1 MASSSTSSEWSPACA
16 RLEIVIVI
24 LVLLIIRHYKYY
36 SGVLGVTL
44 SLRGNSIPTDGSG
57 RIIITDINPDGDNDE
72 DALICL
78 SEVPISNGGD
88 WYLHPTQQ
96 TADDSDR
103 ILSNDPRGWRR
114 NRATVTNIGETHRL
128 VRLRRD
134 DSESSGGRALEGVFT
149 CHFAGDSNTP
159 VSVGIYYPSE
169 SHVQSLIFATELC
182 IILFILWFNNIII
195 LFIL

>member
-1 MASSSTSSEWSPACA
+1 M
-16 RLEIVIVI
+16 LI

-57 RIIITDINPDGDNDE
+57 RIVITDINPDGDNGV
-72 DALICL
+72 DALICW
-78 SEVPISNGGD
+78 SERNNSISKGD

-96 TADDSDR
+96 TADDSLR
-103 ILSNDPRGWRR
+103 IQSTDPQGWRR
-114 NRATVTNIGETHRL
+114 NRATFTISGSEILRL

-134 DSESSGGRALEGVFT
+134 DSAASGGRALEGVFT
-149 CHFAGDSNTP
+149 CDIPGDSNTP

-169 SHVQSLIFATELC
+169 LHVQSIIFTTDAL
-182 IILFILWFNNIII
+182 LLFNND
-195 LFIL
+195 LFCL